1 MFARLRTEISSRCE
15 PSADPPDQ
23 AATSR
28 ERRGDQARDR
38 GLVGAART
46 LEQQGRGKAVAG
58 PAAIGNDGSDPLAIP
73 MPKKLQRKVPA
84 PKAASTAVAV
94 AERPGS
100 GGGGFSFGR
109 GRVTA
114 KVLSEF
120 TSQLAVL
127 LNAGIPITKSL
138 RILEGQLPAG
148 PMKRVASSLVE
159 DVEGG
164 TPLSEAMQKHDIVFD
179 PLYTNM
185 VRAGEAGGVQEEI
198 LNRLSGFLT
207 QSEAIKARVKGALA
221 YPVTILVV
229 AILVLL
235 LVFAFVIPKFK
246 QVFETTGKGSMHW
259 TTQLVIDLG
268 EHLKVWWWS
277 YLLGAVLLLALHRLL
292 MAKALGYRSFMHRAA
307 LRIPVFGKLVHKS
320 LVARFARTFG
330 TLIQSG
336 VPHLEALDIL
346 QASTNN
352 VHMRAAV
359 AGVQGSIREG
369 AGFAVPM
376 GESGMFDDIVVNM
389 VDVGEQTGELDR
401 MLGKVAD
408 RYEVEVDR
416 TIETT
421 FKLIEPI
428 LLVVMAV
435 VVGFIVFALFMPLL
449 TMMQQMG
456 RK

>member
-1 MFARLRTEISSRCE
+1 
-15 PSADPPDQ
+15 
-23 AATSR
+23 
-28 ERRGDQARDR
+28 
-38 GLVGAART
+38 
-46 LEQQGRGKAVAG
+46 
-58 PAAIGNDGSDPLAIP
+58 
-73 MPKKLQRKVPA
+73 MPKKLQRKLPVPKQSAVPA
-84 PKAASTAVAV
+84 VAGAAVDQ
-94 AERPGS
+94 
-100 GGGGFSFGR
+100 GGGGRSWFGR
-109 GRVTA
+109 NRVTPR
-114 KVLSEF
+114 VLAEF

-138 RILEGQLPAG
+138 RVLEGQLPQG
-148 PMKRVASSLVE
+148 PMKRIARSLVD

-164 TPLSEAMQKHDIVFD
+164 TSLSESMQKHDGVFD

-198 LNRLSGFLT
+198 LNRLSGFLQ
-207 QSEAIKARVKGALA
+207 QSESIKSKVKGALA
-221 YPVTILVV
+221 YPIAIMTV
-229 AILVLL
+229 AVLVLF

-246 QVFETTGKGSMHW
+246 SVFESMGQKGGMHW
-259 TTQLVIDLG
+259 TTDFVIAVG
-268 EHLKVWWWS
+268 EHLKWSWWI
-277 YLLGAVLLLALHRLL
+277 YLLSFVLLIALHRLL
-292 MAKALGYRSFMHRAA
+292 LAKAAPYRSVMHRFA
-307 LRIPVFGKLVHKS
+307 LKVPLFGKLVHKS

-346 QASTNN
+346 EASTRN
-352 VHMRAAV
+352 VHMKDAV
-359 AGVQGSIREG
+359 VQVQSSIKEG

-401 MLGKVAD
+401 MLAKVAD
-408 RYEVEVDR
+408 RYEGEVDR
-416 TIETT
+416 TVETT
-421 FKLIEPI
+421 FKVIEPI

-449 TMMQQMG
+449 TMMQTM

>member
-1 MFARLRTEISSRCE
+1 
-15 PSADPPDQ
+15 
-23 AATSR
+23 
-28 ERRGDQARDR
+28 
-38 GLVGAART
+38 
-46 LEQQGRGKAVAG
+46 
-58 PAAIGNDGSDPLAIP
+58 
-73 MPKKLQRKVPA
+73 MPKKLQRKIPVP
-84 PKAASTAVAV
+84 KTTTAVA
-94 AERPGS
+94 APGAAGPA
-100 GGGGFSFGR
+100 GGGGGGGLSLFVR
-109 GRVTA
+109 NRVTPR
-114 KVLSEF
+114 VLAEF

-138 RILEGQLPAG
+138 RILEGQLDKG
-148 PMKRVASSLVE
+148 PMKRIAAGLVE

-164 TPLSEAMQKHDIVFD
+164 TALSEAMAKHDQVFD

-207 QSEAIKARVKGALA
+207 TSEAIKARVKGALA
-221 YPVTILVV
+221 YPVAIMVV
-229 AILVLL
+229 AVLVLL

-246 QVFETTGKGSMHW
+246 QVFQAIGKGSMHW
-259 TTQLVIDLG
+259 TTDLVIAIG

-277 YLLGAVLLLALHRLL
+277 YIVGVLLVVVVHRLLLA
-292 MAKALGYRSFMHRAA
+292 KVFGYRSFMHKAGLKA
-307 LRIPVFGKLVHKS
+307 PLFGRLVHKS

-336 VPHLEALDIL
+336 VPHLDALDIL
-346 QASTNN
+346 SASTTN
-352 VHMRAAV
+352 VHMKSAV
-359 AGVQGSIREG
+359 AQVQASIKEG

-401 MLGKVAD
+401 MLTKVAD

-428 LLVVMAV
+428 LLVFLAV
-435 VVGFIVFALFMPLL
+435 AVGFIVFALFMPLL
-449 TMMQQMG
+449 TMMQQMSK
-456 RK
+456 R